1 MPEFCA
7 PKPATETALRETEAR
22 LVRLIRELNARF
34 DSIEVRINALHLH
47 STCHPEWVAPGA
59 GAGAKA
65 RRASIVEAVL
75 LMSGSVGMT
84 VPELAGYLHIPVSR
98 RETLGE
104 DLSYLVAEE
113 RIQIVPSRNKRW
125 RIRSHGTKSNRDNR

>member
-1 MPEFCA
+1 M
-7 PKPATETALRETEAR
+7 
-22 LVRLIRELNARF
+22 RLIAQINARF

-59 GAGAKA
+59 GAGAQA
-65 RRASIVEAVL
+65 RRAGIVEAVL

-113 RIQIVPSRNKRW
+113 RIQIVPSRSKRW
-125 RIRSHGTKSNRDNR
+125 RIRSHGTSKSNRDR